1 MKYHLTLTIAV
12 LLIAMNIIGQYT
24 GNAQQ
29 TDANCAAGNV
39 TLQSFGNYGGNYN
52 QQQGITIP
60 INNASGSNITLKA
73 DVMMN
78 VRASSYTVIFAITQN
93 GPDVMSTDSMMSGR
107 IEQIAYGLGRLGI
120 APDDIHIDA
129 VSMVPTYAFKLEEK
143 KFSKRSVE
151 VPTGFEM
158 KKNIHILV
166 RNARLIDP
174 IISEMAYA
182 EVYDIVKV
190 EYNIDGIQTYYE
202 ELRKAAKSVIETKMA
217 TYTGFDMHLTLYAL
231 GDGFAVVYPQE
242 RYKSYTAYNSGSSM
256 SAVRNAMAST
266 SPEIKI
272 NGNTNF
278 INIENNKK
286 PSEQQFIIQ
295 TAEKNRTTFYDRV
308 AYNQFDKVIN
318 ADIEE
323 PCIQITYS
331 LQTSYTMIT
340 EELWKQQQALKNQPP
355 VQPDPRARKPKRQ
368 RSPFVAQ

>member
-1 MKYHLTLTIAV
+1 MKTLFSTIIAL
-12 LLIAMNIIGQYT
+12 LLIGLGMKAQYT

-29 TDANCAAGNV
+29 SDNNCLSGNA
-39 TLQSFGNYGGNYN
+39 TIHAFGNYGGNFN

-78 VRASSYTVIFAITQN
+78 VKASSYTVIFAITQN
-93 GPDVMSTDSMMSGR
+93 GPDVLSTDSMMSGR
-107 IEQIAYGLGRLGI
+107 IDQIAYGLGRLGI
-120 APDDIHIDA
+120 AEEDIHIDA

-256 SAVRNAMAST
+256 AAVRNAMAST
-266 SPEIKI
+266 SHDIKI

-278 INIENNKK
+278 INIENSKK
-286 PSEQQFIIQ
+286 QPEQQFIIQ
-295 TAEKNRTTFYDRV
+295 TADKNRTTFYDRV

-340 EELWKQQQALKNQPP
+340 EEVWKQQQTLKNPLP
-355 VQPDPRARKPKRQ
+355 TTPEPYSRKKKKHSKINSIQ
-368 RSPFVAQ
+368 